1 MFFTVEPMINA
12 GRYEVKVLDDGWTAV
27 TRDRSLS
34 AQFEHTVAVTADG
47 YEIFTARPPGSIAR
61 PIAADGPPRRGRRR
75 RRQAGLSRPS
85 PALARPLPE
94 RQATAR
100 SQDYEL
106 LELLLAQAQKR
117 IDSKPIAKALIKRFG
132 SFAGVMAAQPDQ
144 LQEVDDVGPAATV
157 IVKVVQACA
166 LRMAQRGGEQARGD
180 RFLEEAARL
189 SAAWPWPSR
198 RPSSS
203 ACSSSTTRTRSSP
216 TRSSSGAR
224 VNHTPVYPRE
234 VVKRAL
240 ELGASAIILVHN
252 HPSGD
257 PTPSQDDIAMT
268 KEVAAAADK
277 LGISVHDHI
286 IIGRKGHASLRS
298 LGHL

>member
-1 MFFTVEPMINA
+1 MA
-12 GRYEVKVLDDGWTAV
+12 DDGDDKPDYLGHRQRL
-27 TRDRSLS
+27 RDRFLNGG
-34 AQFEHTVAVTADG
+34 DG
-47 YEIFTARPPGSIAR
+47 
-61 PIAADGPPRRGRRR
+61 
-75 RRQAGLSRPS
+75 
-85 PALARPLPE
+85 AL
-94 RQATAR
+94 
-100 SQDYEL
+100 QDYEL

-117 IDSKPIAKALIKRFG
+117 IDTKPIAKALIKRFG
-132 SFAGVMAAQPDQ
+132 GFAGVMAAAQDQ
-144 LQEVDDVGPAATV
+144 LQEVDGVGPAAAA

-166 LRMAQRGGEQARGD
+166 LRMAQQEVIKREVIGSWKNLLDYLRMAMAEQKTEQFRLLFLDNKNALIADEEQQRG
-180 RFLEEAARL
+180 
-189 SAAWPWPSR
+189 
-198 RPSSS
+198 
-203 ACSSSTTRTRSSP
+203 T
-216 TRSSSGAR
+216 

-257 PTPSQDDIAMT
+257 PTPSDDDIAMT
-268 KEVAAAADK
+268 KEVATAAAK

>member
-1 MFFTVEPMINA
+1 MA
-12 GRYEVKVLDDGWTAV
+12 DDGDDKPDYLGHRQRL
-27 TRDRSLS
+27 RDRFLNSGDGSL
-34 AQFEHTVAVTADG
+34 
-47 YEIFTARPPGSIAR
+47 
-61 PIAADGPPRRGRRR
+61 
-75 RRQAGLSRPS
+75 
-85 PALARPLPE
+85 
-94 RQATAR
+94 
-100 SQDYEL
+100 QDYEL

-117 IDSKPIAKALIKRFG
+117 IDTKPIAKALIRKFG
-132 SFAGVMAAQPDQ
+132 GFAGVMAAAPDQ
-144 LQEVDDVGPAATV
+144 LQEVGGVGPAAAV
-157 IVKVVQACA
+157 IIKVVQACA
-166 LRMAQRGGEQARGD
+166 LRMAQQEVTKREVIGSWKKLLDYLRMAMAEEKTEQFRLLFLDNKNALIADEEQQRG
-180 RFLEEAARL
+180 
-189 SAAWPWPSR
+189 
-198 RPSSS
+198 
-203 ACSSSTTRTRSSP
+203 T
-216 TRSSSGAR
+216 

>member
-1 MFFTVEPMINA
+1 VA
-12 GRYEVKVLDDGWTAV
+12 DDGDDKPDYLGH
-27 TRDRSLS
+27 RQRLRER
-34 AQFEHTVAVTADG
+34 FLNGGDG
-47 YEIFTARPPGSIAR
+47 
-61 PIAADGPPRRGRRR
+61 
-75 RRQAGLSRPS
+75 
-85 PALARPLPE
+85 AL
-94 RQATAR
+94 
-100 SQDYEL
+100 QDYEL
-106 LELLLAQAQKR
+106 LELLLAQVQKR
-117 IDSKPIAKALIKRFG
+117 IDTKPVAKSLIRRFG
-132 SFAGVMAAQPDQ
+132 SFAGVMAAAPDQ
-144 LQEVDDVGPAATV
+144 LQEVDGVGPAATV

-166 LRMAQRGGEQARGD
+166 VRMAQQEVVKREVIGSWKKLLDYLRMAMAEQKTEQFRLLFLDNKNALIADEEQQRG
-180 RFLEEAARL
+180 
-189 SAAWPWPSR
+189 
-198 RPSSS
+198 
-203 ACSSSTTRTRSSP
+203 T
-216 TRSSSGAR
+216 

-234 VVKRAL
+234 VVRRAL

>member
-1 MFFTVEPMINA
+1 VAND
-12 GRYEVKVLDDGWTAV
+12 GDDKPDYLGH
-27 TRDRSLS
+27 RQRLRER
-34 AQFEHTVAVTADG
+34 FLNGGDG
-47 YEIFTARPPGSIAR
+47 
-61 PIAADGPPRRGRRR
+61 
-75 RRQAGLSRPS
+75 
-85 PALARPLPE
+85 AL
-94 RQATAR
+94 
-100 SQDYEL
+100 QDYEL
-106 LELLLAQAQKR
+106 LELLVAQTQKR
-117 IDSKPIAKALIKRFG
+117 IDTKPIAKALIKKFG
-132 SFAGVMAAQPDQ
+132 SFAGVMAAAPDQ
-144 LQEVDDVGPAATV
+144 LQEVDGVGPAAAV

-166 LRMAQRGGEQARGD
+166 LRMAQQEVLKREVIGSWKKLLDYLRMAMAEEKTEQFRLLFLDNKNALIADEEQQRG
-180 RFLEEAARL
+180 
-189 SAAWPWPSR
+189 
-198 RPSSS
+198 
-203 ACSSSTTRTRSSP
+203 T
-216 TRSSSGAR
+216 

-240 ELGASAIILVHN
+240 DLGASAIILVHN

>member
-1 MFFTVEPMINA
+1 MA
-12 GRYEVKVLDDGWTAV
+12 DDGDDKPDYLGHRQRL
-27 TRDRSLS
+27 RDRFLDGGDGSL
-34 AQFEHTVAVTADG
+34 
-47 YEIFTARPPGSIAR
+47 
-61 PIAADGPPRRGRRR
+61 
-75 RRQAGLSRPS
+75 
-85 PALARPLPE
+85 
-94 RQATAR
+94 
-100 SQDYEL
+100 QDYEL

-117 IDSKPIAKALIKRFG
+117 IDTKPIAKALIRKFG
-132 SFAGVMAAQPDQ
+132 GFAGVMAAAPDQ
-144 LQEVDDVGPAATV
+144 LQEVDGVGPAATV

-166 LRMAQRGGEQARGD
+166 VRMAQQEVVKREVIGSWKKLLDYLRMAMAEQKTEQFRLLFLDNKNALIADEEQQRG
-180 RFLEEAARL
+180 
-189 SAAWPWPSR
+189 
-198 RPSSS
+198 
-203 ACSSSTTRTRSSP
+203 T
-216 TRSSSGAR
+216 

>member
-1 MFFTVEPMINA
+1 MA
-12 GRYEVKVLDDGWTAV
+12 DGGDDKPDYLGHRQRL
-27 TRDRSLS
+27 RDRFLNGGDGSL
-34 AQFEHTVAVTADG
+34 
-47 YEIFTARPPGSIAR
+47 
-61 PIAADGPPRRGRRR
+61 
-75 RRQAGLSRPS
+75 
-85 PALARPLPE
+85 
-94 RQATAR
+94 
-100 SQDYEL
+100 QDYEL

-117 IDSKPIAKALIKRFG
+117 IDTKPIAKALIRKFG
-132 SFAGVMAAQPDQ
+132 GFAGVMAAAPDQ
-144 LQEVDDVGPAATV
+144 LQEVGGVGPAAAV
-157 IVKVVQACA
+157 IIKVVQACA
-166 LRMAQRGGEQARGD
+166 LRMAQQEVTKREVIGSWKKLLDYLRMAMAEEKTEQFRLLFLDNKNALIADEEQQRG
-180 RFLEEAARL
+180 
-189 SAAWPWPSR
+189 
-198 RPSSS
+198 
-203 ACSSSTTRTRSSP
+203 T
-216 TRSSSGAR
+216 

>member
-1 MFFTVEPMINA
+1 V
-12 GRYEVKVLDDGWTAV
+12 
-27 TRDRSLS
+27 
-34 AQFEHTVAVTADG
+34 
-47 YEIFTARPPGSIAR
+47 
-61 PIAADGPPRRGRRR
+61 AADGEKPDYLGHR
-75 RRQAGLSRPS
+75 
-85 PALARPLPE
+85 E
-94 RQATAR
+94 RLR
-100 SQDYEL
+100 DRFLNGGDGSLQDYEL
-106 LELLLAQAQKR
+106 LELLLTQAQKR
-117 IDSKPIAKALIKRFG
+117 IDTKPIAKALIKRFG
-132 SFAGVMAAQPDQ
+132 SFAGVMAAAPEQ
-144 LQEVDDVGPAATV
+144 LQEVAGVGPAAAV
-157 IVKVVQACA
+157 IIKVVQACA
-166 LRMAQRGGEQARGD
+166 LRIAQQDVSEREVIGSWKKLLDYLRMAMAEQKTEQFRLLFLDNKNALIADEEQQRG
-180 RFLEEAARL
+180 
-189 SAAWPWPSR
+189 
-198 RPSSS
+198 
-203 ACSSSTTRTRSSP
+203 T
-216 TRSSSGAR
+216 